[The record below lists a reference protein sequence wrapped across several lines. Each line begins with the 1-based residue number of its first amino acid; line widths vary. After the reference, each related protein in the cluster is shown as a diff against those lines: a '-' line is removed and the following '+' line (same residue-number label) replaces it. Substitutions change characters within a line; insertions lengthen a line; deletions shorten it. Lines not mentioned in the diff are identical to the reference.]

1 MVATLANFP
10 GLAKPGPCA
19 LSRASPAHR
28 STALPT
34 PPLLVL
40 RSTAFNLFFYLWTVV
55 YLLLTLPAFPFLSPA
70 GVRAVAR
77 CWERVTLGGLRL
89 IVGLDHEVRGREH
102 LPSTPVII
110 AALGFIFKDESI
122 QADRH
127 WFVLMI
133 DCLTFGFWL
142 KYRDLGLHTDGM
154 GVYIFNRF
162 ERRTALSWERYQ
174 RVGLPNQ
181 EVDPRPVSIFK
192 IFIIQ
197 AEDRLKG
204 LLSKKRP
211 ALKVKRNMF
220 MRILEDIHFLIL
232 NLLCMVLLCLDIP
245 KDMAVKP
252 RWPHQPIWDLVMGQ
266 KLMCQVLSI
275 FMFAGMMI
283 LWYVVIKKHVNYP
296 LWVQESRDYL
306 KECEV
311 VRKAE
316 RDDGPPDEGGP

>member
-1 MVATLANFP
+1 MPYPNHAPDPSSSEHAWMIEEYKALRAEVLANEDYQ
-10 GLAKPGPCA
+10 KA
-19 LSRASPAHR
+19 L
-28 STALPT
+28 
-34 PPLLVL
+34 
-40 RSTAFNLFFYLWTVV
+40 VV
-55 YLLLTLPAFPFLSPA
+55 F
-70 GVRAVAR
+70 G
-77 CWERVTLGGLRL
+77 
-89 IVGLDHEVRGREH
+89 
-102 LPSTPVII
+102 TPVII